1 MFTHRDLSLKLS
13 HRRLK
18 ANLRR
23 WVYISLALVALT
35 CAAILNPPH
44 TLALRAQTDTSNLV
58 TQQIHYTMVEANEV
72 FLVWG
77 VDGWSNVPEAIQPIG
92 TQIRKAVMY
101 TPMKREGSTFSV
113 TVQVP
118 RDSRIDYVFQIT
130 KTRSGISIDAWDAN
144 GYEKQNFYTYAR
156 QDGVVVVEPTLAL
169 GQEVVST
176 LADTKLQWYAAY
188 VLIGLSMLMFYCLV
202 VVNSQNPFMDF

>member
-1 MFTHRDLSLKLS
+1 M
-13 HRRLK
+13 
-18 ANLRR
+18 A
-23 WVYISLALVALT
+23 
-35 CAAILNPPH
+35 
-44 TLALRAQTDTSNLV
+44 
-58 TQQIHYTMVEANEV
+58 EANEV

-77 VDGWSNVPEAIQPIG
+77 VDGWINVPEAIQPIG

-113 TVQVP
+113 SVRVP

-130 KTRSGISIDAWDAN
+130 KTRSGISVDAWDAN

-188 VLIGLSMLMFYCLV
+188 VLIGLSVLLFNGLLV
-202 VVNSQNPFMDF
+202 VNRQNPFMDF